1 MKKISVKTFLIV
13 ASSLVLLLSIVPFY
27 TAELEEVRLPSMVE
41 NFFFATSLLSFMVL
55 AFSLVLLDHRK
66 NGDRYKRD

>member
-41 NFFFATSLLSFMVL
+41 NFFFAVMLLSFTAL
-55 AFSLVLLDHRK
+55 AFSLILPNNRK
-66 NGDRYKRD
+66 